1 MKSLE
6 QRLLAPTDRLLDE
19 AAAELLPGI
28 DATSAR
34 LTILEAVAAR
44 AGGWS
49 LDDYWT
55 TLERDTSGL
64 RSEPMLWADR
74 ILASIQATTIP
85 VALALSALSR
95 EVLSTSQQRKTGA
108 YYTDWRLAE
117 MLASNSVPNVR
128 ARGPWIDTACGTG
141 VLLAAA
147 VMQLPAGAVRD
158 EVIRNWL
165 VGADL
170 SSNALRGALLSVAS
184 LTDDFAAIKGFAS
197 RLLLQDSLRNRAT
210 WASLAPDG
218 AALVIGNPPWEKLKV
233 SRHELAKSSGAAR
246 AYGQSF
252 ASVVDLTE
260 DRTRLL
266 AYIEQVAA
274 GTRLQG
280 RGEHDLYKLF
290 LELGMGIAAEDGILA
305 LLLPAGLIRSQGTE
319 GLRRELTAVARDLSI
334 SVIENRANHFSIDTR
349 FKFLAVVATVG
360 TGRREP
366 IALKV
371 ADRAGTLPDTPVK
384 LGRDKLSEVRPDL
397 SIPEVKTAEE
407 WNLYARLADNAT
419 TIGDASGPWHPGYR
433 REVDMT
439 LDRKSFRRTADLD
452 TLPLI
457 EGRHVSQFRW
467 RAKTYQFGEGRSA
480 IWKPEPLTH
489 ASLRTQWHVPVQ
501 ALHPMTLDRTTRS
514 RIGFCDITG
523 QTNERSLLAARI
535 PDGVVCGNK
544 VPTLA
549 FPEHDAERED
559 LFLAL
564 ANSLVVDWMLRRI
577 VTTTVNFFLL
587 DTLPLPNIETGSEV
601 GRALIEI
608 TRSVTAAEGNPFA
621 DAWSVGQ
628 LRARSDALVAAAWGL
643 TMADMEV
650 VLRDFPLLDRG
661 QPALV
666 GEARS
671 TITAD
676 SALAELAKIFGVRH
690 ASTQRCHNAREAG
703 ATPYVP
709 AEFNLRGAA

>member
-19 AAAELLPGI
+19 AAAELLPGA

-44 AGGWS
+44 TGGWS

-55 TLERDTSGL
+55 TMQRDTSGL
-64 RSEPMLWADR
+64 ISDPAPWADKL
-74 ILASIQATTIP
+74 LASIEATSIP

-95 EVLSTSQQRKTGA
+95 EVLPTSQQRKTGA

-117 MLASNSVPNVR
+117 MLAADSVPNVR
-128 ARGPWIDTACGTG
+128 APGPWIDTACGTG

-158 EVIRNWL
+158 EVIRDRL

-170 SSNALRGALLSVAS
+170 SENALRGALLSVAS
-184 LTDDFAAIKGFAS
+184 LTGDLSAIKGFAS

-210 WASLAPDG
+210 WATIAPDG
-218 AALVIGNPPWEKLKV
+218 AALLIGNPPWEKLKV
-233 SRHELAKSSGAAR
+233 SRHEFAKSNGADR

-252 ASVVDLTE
+252 AKDVDLSK

-290 LELGMGIAAEDGILA
+290 LELGMGLAAEDGVLA

-319 GLRRELTAVARDLSI
+319 GLRRELNIVARDLSI
-334 SVIENRANHFSIDTR
+334 SVIENRANHFAIDTR
-349 FKFLAVVATVG
+349 FKFLAIVATVG
-360 TGRREP
+360 AGRRQP

-371 ADRAGTLPDTPVK
+371 ADRTGTLPDTPVM
-384 LGRDKLSEVRPDL
+384 LGRGKLSSIRPDL
-397 SIPEVKTAEE
+397 SIPEVKTAED

-419 TIGDASGPWHPGYR
+419 TIGDSSGPWHPEYR

-439 LDRKSFRRTADLD
+439 LDQKSFRRSAGRE

-467 RAKTYQFGEGRSA
+467 RAKTYRSGEGRSA
-480 IWKPEPLTH
+480 IWRPEPLTRTT
-489 ASLRTQWHVPVQ
+489 LRTQWHVPVQ

-544 VPTLA
+544 VPTLV
-549 FPEHDAERED
+549 FPDDDAERED

-564 ANSLVVDWMLRRI
+564 TNSLVVDWMLRRI

-601 GRALIEI
+601 GRELIEI
-608 TRSVTAAEGNPFA
+608 TRSITASEGNPDA
-621 DAWSVGQ
+621 DTWSSGQ

-643 TMADMEV
+643 SVVDMEV

-661 QPALV
+661 QPALA

-676 SALAELAKIFGVRH
+676 SVLAELAKIHGVRH
-690 ASTQRCHNAREAG
+690 TSAQRCQNAREAG

-709 AEFNLRGAA
+709 AEFNSRGAA